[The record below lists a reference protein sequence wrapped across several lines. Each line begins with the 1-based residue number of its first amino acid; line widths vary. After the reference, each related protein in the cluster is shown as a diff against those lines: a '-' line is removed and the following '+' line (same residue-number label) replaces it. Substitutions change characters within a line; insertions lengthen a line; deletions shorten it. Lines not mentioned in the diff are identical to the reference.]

1 MASGSFFV
9 LFAKPPLALRRTLSL
24 RTQLL
29 AIQTAHESGH
39 TLLKQQALLNSLHS
53 YPRKAQQQAQRM
65 ASSPISWPFTT
76 EHIHFSHKVA
86 NET

>member
-39 TLLKQQALLNSLHS
+39 TLLKQQAPLNSLHS
-53 YPRKAQQQAQRM
+53 YPQKPNNKHSGWLVPQSVGLSLQNT
-65 ASSPISWPFTT
+65 ST
-76 EHIHFSHKVA
+76 SH
-86 NET
+86 TR

>member
-29 AIQTAHESGH
+29 AIQTALESGH
-39 TLLKQQALLNSLHS
+39 TLLK
-53 YPRKAQQQAQRM
+53 
-65 ASSPISWPFTT
+65 
-76 EHIHFSHKVA
+76 
-86 NET
+86 

>member
-29 AIQTAHESGH
+29 AIQTALESGH
-39 TLLKQQALLNSLHS
+39 TLLKQQASSTPAPEKPNNKHSGWLVPQSVGLSLQNTS
-53 YPRKAQQQAQRM
+53 
-65 ASSPISWPFTT
+65 T
-76 EHIHFSHKVA
+76 SHTK
-86 NET
+86 

>member
-39 TLLKQQALLNSLHS
+39 TLLKQQAPPSTPSTPTPEKPNNKHSGWLVPQSVGLSLQNTS
-53 YPRKAQQQAQRM
+53 
-65 ASSPISWPFTT
+65 T
-76 EHIHFSHKVA
+76 SH
-86 NET
+86 TR

>member
-29 AIQTAHESGH
+29 AIQTALESGH
-39 TLLKQQALLNSLHS
+39 TLLKQQAASTPS
-53 YPRKAQQQAQRM
+53 TPAPRKAQQQAQRM